1 MGVVYNI
8 EPLKAIE
15 LFYDGEHNGVW
26 NGDFIKAKKQSGL
39 EIPAPLREFLE
50 NYAYLEINKGQ
61 IAFFHPDGI
70 RMVRLTADDGEVQI
84 MAVGR
89 ADGVVA
95 EKLLVGI
102 EVGTRELDIAFG
114 KIDDEKQMINWGPS
128 DGITLEGLMRVM
140 FVSTLFKSSDKFLF
154 QGAEIDAVLKK
165 HGAERSLIKPSD
177 GSTQH
182 TSICFDEDS
191 GAFLVAEYD
200 ERGEDIAFLHVVPR
214 KTFEQRKAE
223 RFASV
228 SLDELKAL
236 FDTEFYG
243 NALHCDFAHALEI
256 ELEIIKRLEQADADD
271 LELSDNYKL
280 VGRCLWSLNRL
291 DEAAE
296 WYDKAGGIIKA
307 SGDLD
312 RLAKFYGTMANF
324 YAAANQR
331 DKSDEMFQA
340 ELALRLEHCPDNAY
354 DIGMVY
360 CDKAQALNDADGD
373 PDRVI
378 ELCGL
383 ALEQFQK
390 NPHDSGC
397 KYEIARV
404 QQLRGAA
411 RRRKKELSK
420 NSGS

>member
-1 MGVVYNI
+1 MAVLYNI

-39 EIPAPLREFLE
+39 EIPAPLRGFLE
-50 NYAYLEINKGQ
+50 KYAYLEINKGQ
-61 IAFFHPDGI
+61 IVFFHLDGI
-70 RMVRLTADDGEVQI
+70 RMVRLTSDDGEVHI

-89 ADGVVA
+89 VDGA
-95 EKLLVGI
+95 YGGKLLIGI
-102 EVGTRELDIAFG
+102 DVDTRELDIAFG
-114 KIDDEKQMINWGPS
+114 EIDDEKQMINWAPS
-128 DGITLEGLMRVM
+128 EGITFAGLMRVM
-140 FVSTLFKSSDKFLF
+140 FVSTLFKGSDKFMF

-165 HGAERSLIKPSD
+165 HSAERSLITPSA

-236 FDTEFYG
+236 FDAEFYG
-243 NALHCDFAHALEI
+243 NAQHCDFAHALEI
-256 ELEIIKRLEQADADD
+256 ELEIVKRLEQAGADE
-271 LELSDNYKL
+271 LELSDCYKL
-280 VGRCLWSLNRL
+280 VGRCLWSLDRL

-296 WYDKAGGIIKA
+296 QYDKAGAIIKA
-307 SGDLD
+307 SGDFD
-312 RLAKFYGTMANF
+312 RLAKFYGTMASF
-324 YAAANQR
+324 YAAANRQE
-331 DKSDEMFQA
+331 KSDEMFQA
-340 ELALRLEHCPDNAY
+340 ELALRLERTPDNVY
-354 DIGMVY
+354 DIGMIY
-360 CDKAQALNDADGD
+360 RGKAQAINDEGGD

-378 ELCGL
+378 GLCDL
-383 ALEQFQK
+383 ALEQFRK
-390 NPHDSGC
+390 DPHDSGC

-404 QQLRGAA
+404 QQLRGEA

-420 NSGS
+420 NS